1 VLAFDAPILEDHLEA
16 GIPPEDC
23 GPDGPTVLLHRFG
36 DFDHRDV
43 TDDIEGTREGGPGGL
58 GNLDD
63 ISVAPDC
70 GEPLREVLL
79 RGGES
84 HFDLPSNREQ
94 NGLTFRRDSEML
106 L

>member
-1 VLAFDAPILEDHLEA
+1 F
-16 GIPPEDC
+16 
-23 GPDGPTVLLHRFG
+23 R

-43 TDDIEGTREGGPGGL
+43 SDDIEGTREGGPNGL

-84 HFDLPSNREQ
+84 HFDLPSDREQ

-106 L
+106 LYEVPVEESATDVFRAFARDDARPRSHRPDDEPG

>member
-1 VLAFDAPILEDHLEA
+1 MLAQRL
-16 GIPPEDC
+16 
-23 GPDGPTVLLHRFG
+23 G

-43 TDDIEGTREGGPGGL
+43 SDDIEGTREGGPGGH

-63 ISVAPDC
+63 VSVAPDC
-70 GEPLREVLL
+70 GEALREVLL

-84 HFDLPSNREQ
+84 HFDLSSDREQ
-94 NGLTFRRDSEML
+94 DGLAFRRDPKML